1 MLYAPLIPFEYEVA
15 QRWWTIPVGSWLPL
29 VDGSCWRLIF
39 PGTPGGS
46 SGPDVRDAVLS
57 MNGSEQSDLGQRLVG
72 DIEFHVQASDWWQHH
87 HESDPRYNHVILH
100 VVLNYND
107 TRPVLRQDGQQ
118 VPVCSLN
125 DLSLL
130 RLWPG
135 DGSAEPHWPCQQLLP
150 QLSSDDLARL
160 LQHAGLLRFEEKTQA
175 FVVQLRNTPPADRYH
190 PYDYALV
197 PALAEGLAYGRD
209 RALFRALGQ
218 RLLAQPTPLPNPLSL
233 SEQPA
238 PLDATRLRV
247 LARLLADWETPGPWL
262 TLRRLLV
269 PPNGPD
275 VAPSIVLAALR
286 TLFCD
291 PGLSLACS
299 DIILCNVVLP
309 FAAAVGLI
317 EQDEQLYERVHQLYL
332 AHPGLSSNRVTRL
345 MSAQLQ
351 ITHMPHGSCRQQGL
365 HHIYQQTC
373 RAKLCNLCLLS
384 KHDV

>member
-1 MLYAPLIPFEYEVA
+1 MSILYAPIVPFEYEVA
-15 QRWWTIPVGSWLPL
+15 QRWWTIPVGSRLPL

-57 MNGSEQSDLGQRLVG
+57 MSGSEQLGVGQDSDPHDLNQSSEQPDIGRRLVG
-72 DIEFHVQASDWWQHH
+72 DVEFHVQASDWWQHH

-130 RLWPG
+130 KLWPG
-135 DGSAEPHWPCQQLLP
+135 DSSAEPHWPCQRASCHR
-150 QLSSDDLARL
+150 LSSDDLARL

-175 FVVQLRNTPPADRYH
+175 FVVQLRNLPLADGYH
-190 PYDYALV
+190 PYDYVLV

-218 RLLAQPTPLPNPLSL
+218 RLLAQPTPLPNPLSQ
-233 SEQPA
+233 SEQPSRSMPPVCA
-238 PLDATRLRV
+238 SWLVSLPIGRRPD
-247 LARLLADWETPGPWL
+247 PGSHCAVFLSLPTDQ
-262 TLRRLLV
+262 TLRSRLSWQRYGPSSAILV
-269 PPNGPD
+269 LESCTQAISFS
-275 VAPSIVLAALR
+275 VMWY
-286 TLFCD
+286 
-291 PGLSLACS
+291 
-299 DIILCNVVLP
+299 LP

-317 EQDEQLYERVHQLYL
+317 EQDEHATMSVRTGCLSGPSWPFEQPCNPSDVCPVADH
-332 AHPGLSSNRVTRL
+332 AHAAR
-345 MSAQLQ
+345 
-351 ITHMPHGSCRQQGL
+351 
-365 HHIYQQTC
+365 
-373 RAKLCNLCLLS
+373 
-384 KHDV
+384 